1 MNLSADRIS
10 DLLIP
15 FLGNH
20 ALDTTQVEGLR
31 IYLDLLLR
39 WNSKMNLTAVRD
51 PEQIVLRHFGESLF
65 AARNLFPDLVSASVI
80 DIGSGAGF
88 PGVPIK
94 IWNDQAELTLI
105 ESNQRKA
112 TFLRELVRS
121 LELKQVS
128 IQSDRAETVATTA
141 DLVTLRAV
149 ERFDQILPTA
159 RQLMREDGRM
169 ALLIGA
175 GQIQPAMTKLSTLAW
190 QEALEIP
197 LSQNR
202 VLLVGNS

>member
-1 MNLSADRIS
+1 MSLTANRIS

-15 FLGNH
+15 FLENN
-20 ALDTTQVEGLR
+20 ALDAARLELLR
-31 IYLDLLLR
+31 TYLDLLLR

-65 AARNLFPDLVSASVI
+65 AARHSFPDSVPASVI
-80 DIGSGAGF
+80 DVGSGAGF
-88 PGVPIK
+88 PGIPIK
-94 IWNDQAELTLI
+94 IWNDQAEMTLI

-112 TFLRELVRS
+112 TFLRELVRA

-128 IQSDRAETVATTA
+128 IQSARAETVATTA

-149 ERFDQILPTA
+149 ERFDQILAAA
-159 RQLMREDGRM
+159 RRLMRQHGRI
-169 ALLIGA
+169 ALLIGD
-175 GQIQPAMTKLSTLAW
+175 GQVRTAQRQFPDLAW
-190 QEALEIP
+190 QDPLRIP

-202 VLLVGNS
+202 VLLVGSS